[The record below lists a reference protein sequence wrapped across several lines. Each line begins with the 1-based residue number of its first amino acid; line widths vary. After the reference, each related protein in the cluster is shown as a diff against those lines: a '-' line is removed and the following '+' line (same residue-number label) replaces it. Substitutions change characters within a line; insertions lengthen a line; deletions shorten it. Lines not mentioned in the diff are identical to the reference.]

1 MSKKYAKDEL
11 NDKIKDSKLDLPT
24 RLENVLSDNRAWDIF
39 GWKKPECVGDL
50 VKYSE
55 GLLLRLPNMGRKSVS
70 WLQKELADKYN
81 IYLGSEP
88 ELTNYFDKNKI
99 TLKQIVFSSFTEQGE
114 KNYIFNS
121 YVLSENTMNYLA
133 KDLSKYFPNDERDI
147 T

>member
-24 RLENVLSDNRAWDIF
+24 RLENVLSDNRSWDIF

-70 WLQKELADKYN
+70 WLKKELADKYN
-81 IYLGSEP
+81 IYLGAEP